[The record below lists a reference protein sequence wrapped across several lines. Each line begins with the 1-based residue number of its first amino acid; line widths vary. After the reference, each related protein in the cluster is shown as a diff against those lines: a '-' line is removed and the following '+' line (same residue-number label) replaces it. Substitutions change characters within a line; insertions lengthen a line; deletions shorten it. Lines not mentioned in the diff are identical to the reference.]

1 MTGAGAG
8 ADAATQYLPPVTG
21 NGGPTGA
28 MAAEAATQYLPPVPS
43 APGADSA
50 AATQYLPPVVNERD
64 EPSPAHTASAE
75 AATTLMPPVPPAG
88 PGAAPAAAPGAP
100 AAPGAAPSSA
110 TGSGSAA
117 VPPPAA
123 PTTSTPTPA
132 TPFSVMARPGERPPP
147 AEFDTLFRSATP
159 TQQLPP
165 VPPGGSVPASFPGQP
180 QASHGAGGSY
190 GYPPSAPSAQN
201 SAGFPNP
208 TGFPG
213 APGAQGHRGGPGMP
227 GMPGAPGA
235 PVAPGGGHGGP
246 RPAGRKK
253 SPAVVIA
260 AVVAGCAVAGLGAG
274 ALLSGGDDNGGDQ
287 QNAAAASPA
296 TTAPSAAASP
306 KPADTPSATPSP
318 SAKTD
323 DPAAAQAKALD
334 ALLKD
339 SNNSRDAVIRS
350 VDATRNCK
358 DLDKSA
364 ADLTA
369 AAGERNALVTRLGQT
384 PTDKLSNSAALTA
397 QLTKA
402 WQSSASADSH
412 YAAWARQAKGKK
424 GCVKDHALPTR
435 DSADGDR
442 ASADATAAKKKAA
455 DLWNPIARQYGLTP
469 HDWTQL

>member
-1 MTGAGAG
+1 MTGAGAE
-8 ADAATQYLPPVTG
+8 AATQYLPPVTG
-21 NGGPTGA
+21 NAGPTGPTGL
-28 MAAEAATQYLPPVPS
+28 MPAEAATQYLPPV
-43 APGADSA
+43 PGADSA

-64 EPSPAHTASAE
+64 DESAPAHAANAE

-88 PGAAPAAAPGAP
+88 ADPAGAIPAAASSP
-100 AAPGAAPSSA
+100 AAGSPS
-110 TGSGSAA
+110 
-117 VPPPAA
+117 VPPPAE

-165 VPPGGSVPASFPGQP
+165 VPPGGSVPAPFPGQLPGQFPGQP
-180 QASHGAGGSY
+180 QASHGVGGGY
-190 GYPPSAPSAQN
+190 GYPPSPQGHTGPQGHPGHQN
-201 SAGFPNP
+201 SQGPQGP
-208 TGFPG
+208 
-213 APGAQGHRGGPGMP
+213 QGHRAGPGMP
-227 GMPGAPGA
+227 GVPGPPAAPR
-235 PVAPGGGHGGP
+235 GGHDAP

-274 ALLSGGDDNGGDQ
+274 ALLSGGDDNGGDR

-296 TTAPSAAASP
+296 TSAPPASAPP

-339 SNNSRDAVIRS
+339 SNNSRDAVIKAVDSTRS
-350 VDATRNCK
+350 CK

-369 AAGERNALVTRLGQT
+369 AAGDRNALVGRLGQT

-412 YAAWARQAKGKK
+412 YAAWARQAKDKK
-424 GCVKDHALPTR
+424 GCVKDHARPTR
-435 DSADGDR
+435 DSVDGDR